1 MLFRRI
7 FIFFILF
14 CAGRNYAQA
23 QESFFIKNFQ
33 TSVEVKKNAELK
45 ITEVIQVHFLE
56 PRHGIIRKIPFRY
69 KLTGSQDSLSVT
81 KPDWVYNG
89 YRYTKIKNV
98 SVTGFRSRVNHDAN
112 YVSVKIGSENKMVT
126 GDQTYQI
133 SYVIDGAI
141 NFFPD
146 HSELYLNLTG
156 NQWNVNIQAAE
167 FSIHFYAPLPD
178 TSKWFVATGS
188 FGSTTNNTASN
199 WKDNQ
204 TLSGKLIVPLVPFE
218 GITAGVSMP
227 EGFLQ
232 KPDYSKQG
240 MGWLLFPLAI
250 LIVMYLVWKKYG
262 EDFPVTV
269 TTQYYPPENIS
280 PSVAGYL
287 IDGHLDKRD
296 LTALVPYWGAGGYL
310 KVKESLSKQF
320 FGLVKNKEYEFIKL
334 KDLPESAFAFEKTMF
349 NGLFDNRNSVMLK
362 DLKDSFYK
370 TMNVAKK
377 DLEAEIKFEHYYTTS
392 SRTLATLIPVL
403 GLFILIPSLI
413 QLFSNYPLDF
423 FKWLSFALSSVP
435 IIVFG
440 LLMSKKTVKGTE
452 LYEKLLGFKEFI
464 KTVEKDRLQLF
475 LKDDPNYFDK
485 VLPFAIVFDV
495 ADTWK
500 DKLKGLDIPPPAWYD
515 GYYAGSNFNTMNFM
529 NSLDN
534 SMNAMSSTF
543 YSAPSSSGSSG
554 GSFGGGGFS
563 GGGFG
568 GGGGSSW

>member
-188 FGSTTNNTASN
+188 FGNTTNNTVSN

-370 TMNVAKK
+370 TMNAAKK
-377 DLEAEIKFEHYYTTS
+377 DLEAEIKFKHYYTTS

-413 QLFSNYPLDF
+413 QLFSNYPLDI

-500 DKLKGLDIPPPAWYD
+500 DKLKGLDIPPPSWYD
-515 GYYAGSNFNTMNFM
+515 GYYAGSIFNTMNFM
-529 NSLDN
+529 DSLDN